1 MKALKDWFMA
11 HSISAKTV
19 SSVWL
24 FLLGM
29 YYASPPFHDY
39 VYGAYNALPRGIH
52 AFLAGVLIPG
62 LIFWRTTHSTSVTA
76 TIEDGNAGVASVKAS
91 ATITPDSK

>member
-1 MKALKDWFMA
+1 MNAIKDWFMA
-11 HSISAKTV
+11 HSVSAKTV
-19 SSVWL
+19 SSAWL

-39 VYGAYNALPRGIH
+39 ILDAYNALPRGVH
-52 AFLAGVLIPG
+52 AFLAGVLIPA

-76 TIEDGNAGVASVKAS
+76 TIEDGAAGTASVKAS
-91 ATITPDSK
+91 ATIVPEGK